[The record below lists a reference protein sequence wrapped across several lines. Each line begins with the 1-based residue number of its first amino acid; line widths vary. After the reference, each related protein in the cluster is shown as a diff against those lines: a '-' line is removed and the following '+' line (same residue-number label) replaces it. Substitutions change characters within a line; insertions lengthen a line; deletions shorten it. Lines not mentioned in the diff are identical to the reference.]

1 MERPPLPVM
10 ALAFLVLGAQAFGG
24 QAVTIALLQRDL
36 VERRGWLRREDIPQA
51 LTWASILPG
60 STNVGMVSYIGQ
72 RLRGLSGALT
82 ATAAFLLPSFLVML
96 GFAASFHALVS
107 LHGVPDA
114 LRGLT
119 VAVVGLVGAAALRL
133 GQKSIRGWDGCLVAL
148 LAFVLSVLL
157 HINPA
162 LLVVLAGLWG
172 VIRGAARRR
181 RG

>member
-1 MERPPLPVM
+1 M

-36 VERRGWLRREDIPQA
+36 VERRGWLRDGDIPKA

-60 STNVGMVSYIGQ
+60 STNVGMISYVGQ
-72 RLRGLSGALT
+72 RMRGLSGALT
-82 ATAAFLLPSFLVML
+82 ATASFLLPSFLVML
-96 GFAASFHALVS
+96 GFAAAFHSLVS
-107 LHGVPDA
+107 LHGVLDA

-119 VAVVGLVGAAALRL
+119 AAVVGLIGATALKL
-133 GQKSIRGWDGCLVAL
+133 GQKTIRGWDGCLIVL
-148 LAFVLSVLL
+148 LAFALSVRFHL
-157 HINPA
+157 NPA

-172 VIRGAARRR
+172 IARGAVRRK